1 MLDSNRM
8 KVCLASHAVSEQQCD
23 RLQSGMTNAER
34 LLEKYHNEWNE
45 SVDPIYNDDFT
56 Y

>member
-1 MLDSNRM
+1 MLHVLTWVAPIYAKAESHSNP
-8 KVCLASHAVSEQQCD
+8 V
-23 RLQSGMTNAER
+23 QSGMTNAER

-45 SVDPIYNDDFT
+45 SVDPIYNDAFT

>member
-1 MLDSNRM
+1 MTSY
-8 KVCLASHAVSEQQCD
+8 AVSEQQRVD
-23 RLQSGMTNAER
+23 LQSGMTNAER